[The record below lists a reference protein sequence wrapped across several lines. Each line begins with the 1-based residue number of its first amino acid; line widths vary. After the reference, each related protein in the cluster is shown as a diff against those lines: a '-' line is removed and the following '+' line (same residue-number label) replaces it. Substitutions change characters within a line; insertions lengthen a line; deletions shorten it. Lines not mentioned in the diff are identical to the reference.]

1 MRLIPV
7 SVAVLLLLA
16 ATGRPASAQQ
26 EGLTAICD
34 SPAVEAAG
42 AREACLATAQAVAS
56 SQPSLGIVIAGG
68 NPTIGSAGASG
79 LRLGILP
86 RFSAGLRVTAVG
98 VEIPDLLEEQLPGE
112 VQRISG
118 RFGVPVPALSG
129 DVSIGVFPGL
139 SIAPG
144 IGGIGGISVLGSAS
158 VLPFQLLDV
167 EGFDS
172 ADMAWGLGARLHLV
186 SESFILPGVSL
197 SLMRRQLPDVGFGN
211 VCRGEVQLE
220 GSGGQGEQY
229 GVCIGEGDVG
239 EFTFDLSNW
248 STRLVASKRLL
259 GIGATLGLG
268 HDRYSSDIAYG
279 FRGEQLEPTTGATPI
294 ARVTNQE
301 LSNERWTVFGNL
313 SYTLLVGT
321 VGLEAGW
328 QQGDAPISGFRELE
342 TAFNPRDGSWYGS
355 LAVRLAL

>member
-1 MRLIPV
+1 MIRLIPV
-7 SVAVLLLLA
+7 SVAVLLLVA
-16 ATGRPASAQQ
+16 APGRPAAAQ

-34 SPAVEAAG
+34 APAVEATG
-42 AREACLATAQAVAS
+42 ARGACIATAQAVAS

-68 NPTIGSAGASG
+68 NPTIGSSGATG
-79 LRLGILP
+79 LRLGVLP
-86 RFSAGLRVTAVG
+86 RFSAGLRLTAVG
-98 VEIPDLLEEQLPGE
+98 VEIPDLLEDQLPGE
-112 VQRISG
+112 LQRVSG

-158 VLPFQLLDV
+158 VLPFQLIDV

-186 SESFILPGVSL
+186 NESFILPGVAL

-239 EFTFDLSNW
+239 EFDFDLSSW

-268 HDRYSSDIAYG
+268 HDRYSSDISYG
-279 FRGEQLEPTTGATPI
+279 FRGESPEPTTGAPI
-294 ARVTNQE
+294 ARVSNQE
-301 LSNERWTVFGNL
+301 LESERWTVFGNL
-313 SYTLLVGT
+313 SYTLLVAT

-342 TAFNPRDGSWYGS
+342 TDFNPRDGSWYGS
-355 LAVRLAL
+355 LAVRVGL